1 MPAVLSARGISK
13 RFGAT
18 LALDDVSFDLAA
30 GEVHALVGENGAVKL
45 GLHFAR
51 LLAHGASATLAV
63 LEDAKRT
70 GTWVDSKRELPE
82 HALT

>member
-30 GEVHALVGENGAVKL
+30 GEVHALVGENGAGKL

-51 LLAHGASATLAV
+51 LLARHGASATLAV
-63 LEDAKRT
+63 LEDEKR
-70 GTWVDSKRELPE
+70 TWVDSKRELPE